1 MKSRNKY
8 ATIVLDIK
16 EFFDEWKEKHRD
28 EMQSSESEEEQHR
41 PLGWIAKDK
50 QRFKEK
56 LCAKTIELEKL
67 ELEIRNLNASLS
79 LLKDFEIEELR
90 KRLDVLMMDL
100 RDKED
105 SLHKLEE
112 SNKRLII
119 KESKSNDELRCA
131 RKTLHKLE
139 ESNKRLIIKESKSND
154 ELQYARKTLIDII
167 KEISTNDDHIGVKI
181 MGEFNMKP
189 FIDAMEKR
197 YDKDEAEIIGPKLYS
212 LWKENIKDPNWNPFK
227 VVLVDGVAKQVIIN
241 DEDNKLNWLKKR
253 IGNAAYNG
261 VVAALIEKNENNSSG
276 EYPILELWNYEKNMR
291 ATFDEGIQFLL
302 NYQSNKRKRENE
314 YHREIEL
321 HSSKR
326 SQKGQLV
333 VISDDDDDDDDD
345 E

>member
-1 MKSRNKY
+1 
-8 ATIVLDIK
+8 IK

-119 KESKSNDELRCA
+119 KESK
-131 RKTLHKLE
+131 
-139 ESNKRLIIKESKSND
+139 
-154 ELQYARKTLIDII
+154 
-167 KEISTNDDHIGVKI
+167 
-181 MGEFNMKP
+181 
-189 FIDAMEKR
+189 
-197 YDKDEAEIIGPKLYS
+197 
-212 LWKENIKDPNWNPFK
+212 
-227 VVLVDGVAKQVIIN
+227 
-241 DEDNKLNWLKKR
+241 
-253 IGNAAYNG
+253 
-261 VVAALIEKNENNSSG
+261 
-276 EYPILELWNYEKNMR
+276 
-291 ATFDEGIQFLL
+291 
-302 NYQSNKRKRENE
+302 
-314 YHREIEL
+314 
-321 HSSKR
+321 
-326 SQKGQLV
+326 
-333 VISDDDDDDDDD
+333 
-345 E
+345 